1 MFTEKEAVED
11 YIVERL
17 QELGWEFKDAKELKE
32 ARGSYEEPLLVKNL
46 RNSIRRINR
55 VELSDNDVDYVIN
68 LLKNQSGIEGAKRI
82 LEYFKKGI
90 SVRLENENRL
100 ERIHLFDF
108 ENPENNEFIV
118 TRQIIYRGRAEI
130 QPDIVLYVNGIPLV
144 VIECK
149 HPTDPDV
156 SWYNAY
162 TDIKDY
168 EKDVPELFKY
178 VQFSIATGDKT
189 RYFPNVPWLE
199 DVTTMEWKVEGI
211 EDDLEATIQMLLKD
225 TLLDIIENYVFYREE
240 KGVTSKVVPR
250 YMQYRA
256 AKKIV
261 DRVVRTIKGEENKK
275 SGLIW
280 HWQGSGK
287 TLTMIF
293 AAYQLHRHKLLRNP
307 TIFFIVDRQELEEQ
321 LTDEFAALGLG
332 KLVENVKS
340 IKKLI
345 EILTHDSGKGKRG
358 IFITLIQKFRESELK
373 ELKQA
378 LEKIEGDETI
388 LTRENVIAFV
398 DEGHRSQ
405 YGTLASTMRS
415 ILRNA
420 FFFAFTGTPIAKHK
434 KDTYREFSPPGEKYL
449 DRYFILDSIKDGF
462 TVKINYQPRLE
473 KKVHLNKELLKA
485 FLEEAFEELPEE
497 YRDIVEERVKRK
509 IDAIKAFLKNPKR
522 IEMVAKDIAE
532 HYLTEVDG
540 KFKAMVVAADR
551 EACVDYKR
559 AIDKYLPR
567 EYSEIIMTFNKD
579 DEEKI
584 KTYLMELKERYGDK
598 DVEDI
603 RKEIVE
609 KFKDE
614 EYPKILI
621 VTDMLLT
628 GFDAPIL
635 QVMYFDKPMKEHRL
649 LQAIA
654 RTNRPYEGKD
664 CGLIIDYTGIISD
677 ELDKAFAIFSAED
690 VKGAAFSIEEE
701 INEFEAL
708 LKEALSFF
716 EGIERR
722 GDRQTLMMAVRK
734 LMEDNNGR
742 KFERI
747 YRALRSKFELLGA
760 HPIKAEHLDEFKWL
774 TGVYYAYYRK
784 VRKADPEEV
793 EKYVRKY
800 YRKTLEFI
808 HKTVE
813 IGEIRKDFPIIPID
827 EEYIKKIEKMYPN
840 LEDRVS
846 EIIFSLRRIVLVSK
860 KQNLYYET
868 LADRI
873 EKLIKKWKERT
884 EKIEKIYQEGVDII
898 DSFNSMIR
906 KQRELGLSSL
916 EFFMLLKIQDF
927 VEKDEKELINDVKE
941 IIRAVREDGKIFPGW
956 TNQPSA
962 VKEVERIVR
971 RLIRRKYRLEFEER
985 EELHGKLM
993 DILMRY
999 DK

>member
-11 YIVERL
+11 YIVNRL
-17 QELGWEFKDAKELKE
+17 QEMEWEFKEAPELKMV
-32 ARGSYEEPLLVKNL
+32 RGSYEEPLLIKNL
-46 RNSIRRINR
+46 EMAIRRINK
-55 VELSDNDVDYVIN
+55 VNISDEDVNYVISQ
-68 LLKNQSGIEGAKRI
+68 LKNQSGIEGAKRV
-82 LEYFKKGI
+82 LDYLKNGI
-90 SVRLENENRL
+90 SVRLEKENRL
-100 ERIHLFDF
+100 ERIQLFDF

-118 TRQIIYRGRAEI
+118 TRQIIYRGRSEI
-130 QPDIVLYVNGIPLV
+130 RPDVVLYINGIPLV

-149 HPTDPDV
+149 NPVDPDV
-156 SWYNAY
+156 SWYDAY
-162 TDIKDY
+162 KQVKDY
-168 EKDVPELFKY
+168 EKAVPELFKY

-189 RYFPNVPWLE
+189 KYFPNVSWLE
-199 DVTTMEWKVEGI
+199 DVATMEWRIEGI
-211 EDDLEATIQMLLKD
+211 EDDLEATLQMLSKD
-225 TLLDIIENYVFYREE
+225 VLLDIIGNYIFYREE
-240 KGVTSKVVPR
+240 KGVTSKVIAR

-256 AKKIV
+256 ARKIV
-261 DRVVRTIKGEENKK
+261 DRVISTIKGEEDKK

-293 AAYQLHRHKLLRNP
+293 AAYQLYRHKLLRNP

-321 LTDEFAALGLG
+321 LSSEFAALGMGRLA
-332 KLVENVKS
+332 ERITS
-340 IKKLI
+340 IQKLI
-345 EILTHDSGKGKRG
+345 EVLTHDSGKGRRG
-358 IFITLIQKFRESELK
+358 IFITLIQKFRQKELRELK
-373 ELKQA
+373 EA
-378 LEKIEGDETI
+378 LEKIEGDDTI

-405 YGTLASTMRS
+405 YGSLASTMRS

-420 FFFAFTGTPIAKHK
+420 FFFAFTGTPIAKYGR
-434 KDTYREFSPPGEKYL
+434 DTYREFSPEDEKYL
-449 DRYFILDSIKDGF
+449 DRYFILDSIRDGF
-462 TVKINYQPRLE
+462 TVRIDYQPRLE
-473 KKVHLNKELLKA
+473 ERVHLKKELLRA

-497 YRDIVEERVKRK
+497 YRDIVEERVKRR
-509 IDAIKAFLKNPKR
+509 IDAIKAYLKNPKR
-522 IEMVAKDIAE
+522 IEIVAKDIAD
-532 HYLTEVDG
+532 HYLAEVDG
-540 KFKAMVVAADR
+540 KFKAMIVAADR

-559 AIDKYLPR
+559 ALDRHLPK
-567 EYSEIIMTFNKD
+567 EYSEIVMTFNRD

-584 KTYLMELKERYGDK
+584 KEYQEELKERYGDK

-609 KFKDE
+609 KFKNE

-635 QVMYFDKPMKEHRL
+635 QVMYLDKPIKEHRL

-664 CGLIIDYTGIISD
+664 YGLIIDYVGIFS
-677 ELDKAFAIFSAED
+677 ELEKAFAIYSADD
-690 VKGAAFSIEEE
+690 VEGAAFSIDDET
-701 INEFEAL
+701 NEFEAL
-708 LKEALSFF
+708 LEEALSFF
-716 EGIERR
+716 AGIERR

-734 LMEDNNGR
+734 LMEGNNGN

-747 YRALRSKFELLGA
+747 YKALRSKFELLGA
-760 HPIKAEHLDEFKWL
+760 HPIKAEHLDDFKWL
-774 TGVYYAYYRK
+774 TRVYYAYYRK
-784 VRKADPEEV
+784 VRKVDPEEV

-808 HKTVE
+808 YKTVE
-813 IGEIRKDFPIIPID
+813 IGEIRRDFPIIPID
-827 EEYIKKIEKMYPN
+827 EDYLKKIEKLYPN

-846 EIIFSLRRIVLVSK
+846 EIIISLRRFILVNK
-860 KQNLYYET
+860 KQNPYYET

-873 EKLIKKWKERT
+873 EKIIQKWKERK
-884 EKIEKIYQEGVDII
+884 ESLERIYREAEDVI
-898 DSFNSMIR
+898 DSYNRMRR

-916 EFFMLLKIQDF
+916 EFFILLTIQDY
-927 VEKDEKELINDVKE
+927 VEKDEKELIGDVKE
-941 IIRAVREDGKIFPGW
+941 IIRAVQEEGKIFPGW

-962 VKEVERIVR
+962 VKEVERVVR
-971 RLIRRKYRLEFEER
+971 RAIRRKYRLEFEKR
-985 EELHGKLM
+985 DELHEKLM
-993 DILMRY
+993 KILTRY